1 MLYQVIHALLLT
13 GAVTA
18 NCIGIQR
25 FVKQIS
31 SGQYLAV
38 EVLKDDVL
46 HFETATNRAKPPG
59 NIYLSQMVD
68 SDNFGANYNCGPSVY
83 NVASSGY
90 QFSTSKMRVTIDPNT
105 LAITVFDLEK
115 NFALTTFTYA
125 NLNTGLQVLQ
135 FTKEQTQA
143 VYGIATGFAADS
155 AFGSPNGN
163 FAGKKYTQP
172 LARGRDPSATRY
184 GNAMQAFD
192 SGASDST
199 QFPIM
204 YALGPNNYN
213 WALFIDNIYPHDWDF
228 TSNTYSVNMWGNIRF
243 FVFQGRSL
251 LSLRQKYLT
260 LVGPPKLP
268 SREMFGMQQSL
279 FGYRS
284 FNEVFQNLDKLKA
297 ANMPVDGIVLDLLW
311 FGGLISEIP
320 NGQDLTHTN
329 FGSLTWDLANF
340 PDPVTNVNKMRSQY
354 GVGVT
359 MIEEPLI
366 GQNNPTFQL
375 LQKNQALA
383 TTGYNQPPSILNYN
397 PWWGVGG
404 YIDWTSPGSDVWM
417 DCKRCAFIQGCVVDA
432 TKCAG
437 VPSTPQVDVTAHWID
452 LGEPEQFNDGAR
464 YWGYPDDLGNWHTNH
479 GDVHNIYQLLATQRL
494 YQGYQRH
501 NLRRRPT
508 TMVRTGTS
516 GIQRYGITM
525 WSGDVSCNLPV
536 LGNHIGSQKHII
548 MAGIDFY
555 GSDAGGFNRGGCTN
569 SQPVTFTRWFM
580 VSSWMD
586 IPLRPHAGQ
595 YNNGINNPPDM
606 SIETNPS
613 QIGDIPSNKFNLVQR
628 YQLVPYYYALAHH
641 ANMNSEPIFRPMF
654 LAFQNDSNTWSLGS
668 QFMLGNSLMVAIDAN
683 YGTQSINVY
692 LPSGTWFDYHTH
704 EKFTSTGQSISRPL
718 TQNVNGV
725 TVSTTPV
732 LALAGGIVTKAYVDD
747 NTYNSQGLQANG
759 TVINTLITRV
769 WPTKAGSSF
778 VHVEDDGVTSAY
790 LNGTRA
796 TTAISQVQS
805 ATSVTVTIKGTT
817 GSFTGMPQSRQ
828 YGVEVVLPQANT
840 PFTSVTVNGAFIPLG
855 SNSFVLNGQSG
866 YTFTENN
873 LVAVA
878 YSSFVSATTDKV
890 FVFNF

>member
-1 MLYQVIHALLLT
+1 MLNQVFRILLLFSAINAKCLGIKSFRQT
-13 GAVTA
+13 
-18 NCIGIQR
+18 IG
-25 FVKQIS
+25 
-31 SGQYLAV
+31 SGQYLV
-38 EVLKDDVL
+38 IEVLKDDVI
-46 HFETATNRAKPPG
+46 HVETATNRQAPLG
-59 NIYLSQMVD
+59 NIYLTQMID
-68 SDNFGANYNCGPSVY
+68 SDNFIDNYNCGPSVY
-83 NVASSGY
+83 NVSAN
-90 QFSTSKMRVTIDPNT
+90 QFSTLKLKVTVDSNS
-105 LAITVFDLEK
+105 LAVTVFDLEK
-115 NFALTTFTYA
+115 NFVLTTFSYA

-143 VYGIATGFAADS
+143 VYGIATGFAADGS
-155 AFGSPNGN
+155 FGSPNGN
-163 FAGKKYTQP
+163 YAGKKYTQP
-172 LARGRDPSATRY
+172 LARGRDPSATRF
-184 GNAMQAFD
+184 GNAMQQFD
-192 SGASDST
+192 AGASDST

-204 YALGPNNYN
+204 YALGPSNYN
-213 WALFIDNIYPHDWDF
+213 WALFVDNIYPHDWDF

-243 FVFQGRSL
+243 FVFQGSSL

-260 LVGPPKLP
+260 LVGAPKLP

-284 FNEVFQNLDKLKA
+284 FNEVFDNLDKLKA
-297 ANMPVDGIVLDLLW
+297 AKMPVDGMVLDLQW

-329 FGSLTWDLANF
+329 FGGLTWDQNNF
-340 PDPVTNVNKMRSQY
+340 PDPTNNVKKMRDQY

-375 LQKNQALA
+375 LQNNQALA
-383 TTGYNQPPSILNYN
+383 TTGYQQPPSILNYN
-397 PWWGVGG
+397 TWWGIGG

-417 DCKRCAFIQGCVVDA
+417 DCKRCSFIQGCVVDTA
-432 TKCAG
+432 KCAG

-464 YWGYPDDLGNWHTNH
+464 YWGYSDDLGNWHTNH

-525 WSGDVSCNLPV
+525 WSGDISCNLPV
-536 LGNHIGSQKHII
+536 LGNHIGAQKHVI

-569 SQPVTFTRWFM
+569 NQPVTYTRWFM

-613 QIGDIPSNKFNLVQR
+613 QIGDVASNKFNLVQR

-641 ANMNSEPIFRPMF
+641 ANMNNEPVFRPMF
-654 LAFQNDSNTWSLGS
+654 LAFQNDTNTWSLGS
-668 QFMLGNSLMVAIDAN
+668 QFMLGNSLMVAIDTN
-683 YGTQSINVY
+683 YGTQNINVY
-692 LPSGTWFDYHTH
+692 LPSGTWYDYHTH
-704 EKFTSTGQSISRPL
+704 EKFSGAQTISRPIV
-718 TQNVNGV
+718 QNINGAA
-725 TVSTTPV
+725 VSTTPV
-732 LALAGGIVTKAYVDD
+732 MAMAGGIVTKAYVDD

-759 TVINTLITRV
+759 TVVTTLIARV
-769 WPTKAGSSF
+769 WPTKSRSTF
-778 VHVEDDGVTSAY
+778 VHVEDDGVTASY
-790 LNGTRA
+790 LSGGRA
-796 TTAISQVQS
+796 TTTISQVQTS
-805 ATSVTVTIKGTT
+805 TSVTVTIKGTT
-817 GSFTGMPQSRQ
+817 GTYTGMPVSRQ
-828 YGVEVVLPQANT
+828 YGVEVVLPQAST
-840 PFTSVTVNGAFIPLG
+840 FTSVTVNGGYIPLG
-855 SNSFVLNGQSG
+855 SNNFVLNGQSG
-866 YTFTENN
+866 YTFIDNN
-873 LVAVA
+873 LVAAA
-878 YSSFVSATTDKV
+878 YSSFLGASVDKV